1 MTAEAAATAAPT
13 IMDRAVE
20 GAALAGTHL
29 HDMSMWGLFMQAD
42 IVVKLVMLMLI
53 FASVWGWAIIINKR
67 WMLGKLNRRADR
79 FEDAFWSGEPLDKLY
94 TRVRKSPEDPM
105 LVTFIAGM
113 DEWQAGIAAG
123 IPSSENVQASLK
135 QRVERAMVVAMNR
148 EIQTLERGMT
158 FLASVGST
166 APFIGLFGTVW
177 GIMRSFT
184 AIANTNNTS
193 LAVVAPGI
201 AEALFA
207 TAIGLV
213 AAIPAVLAYNVFSTS
228 INRYA
233 DRLEGFVSE
242 YLTIVSRH
250 LDQTE
255 TTRQKNAA

>member
-1 MTAEAAATAAPT
+1 MTDAAPVL
-13 IMDRAVE
+13 MDRTVD
-20 GAALAGTHL
+20 GVALAGNAL
-29 HDMSMWGLFMQAD
+29 HDMSMWGLFLQAD
-42 IVVKLVMLMLI
+42 VVVKLVMLGLL
-53 FASVWGWAIIINKR
+53 FASVWCWAIILHKR
-67 WMLGKLNRRADR
+67 WNLSKLNRRADR
-79 FEDAFWSGEPLDKLY
+79 FEDAFWSGEALDKLY
-94 TRVRKSPEDPM
+94 ARVKKNPEDPM
-105 LVTFIAGM
+105 LATFIAGM
-113 DEWQAGIAAG
+113 DEWQSGVSAG
-123 IPSSENVQASLK
+123 IPSSESVQASLK
-135 QRVERAMVVAMNR
+135 QRVERAMGVAMGR
-148 EIQTLERGMT
+148 EIQNLERGMT

-184 AIANTNNTS
+184 AIAYSNNTS

-213 AAIPAVLAYNVFSTS
+213 AAIPAVLAYNVFSTA

-250 LDQTE
+250 LDQSE
-255 TTRQKNAA
+255 TTRRKTAA